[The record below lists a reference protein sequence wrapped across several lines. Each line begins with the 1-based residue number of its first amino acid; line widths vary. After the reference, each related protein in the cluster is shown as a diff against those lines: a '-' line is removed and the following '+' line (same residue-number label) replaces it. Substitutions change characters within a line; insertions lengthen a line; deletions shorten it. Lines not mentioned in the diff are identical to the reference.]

1 MCRPVTAAEDVT
13 VFKQS
18 MRGGAESWLV
28 TLMLVGS
35 QCCHGGHAGLF

>member
-18 MRGGAESWLV
+18 MRGEGRELASHFNV
-28 TLMLVGS
+28 
-35 QCCHGGHAGLF
+35 